1 MNRADR
7 TGKAPAFA
15 AGTETA
21 ELTAIVTGR
30 RDSLFAGDLATGRDA
45 VTAKVQ
51 GRRILVV
58 GGSGSIGAATI
69 RLILDFRPAALHVI
83 DHNENSLAELVRDLR
98 GGPSA
103 MAGVDFR
110 ALPLDYG
117 SPVMERFLTEA
128 PPYDVV
134 LNFAALKHVRSEKDI
149 YSVLQMFDT
158 NVVRHIRFKRWLAA
172 QHHGATYFA
181 VSTDKAANPVS
192 LMGAS
197 KRLMEDLIFDVAAAP
212 YQSSTSARFANVA
225 FSNGSLLQGFGYRL
239 AKRQPL
245 AVPRD
250 TRRYF
255 ISHREAAE
263 LCLLAACRIPGD
275 HIAVPRADA
284 QFRLQLLE
292 DVACACLDYWGL
304 IPERYADEERARR
317 DVERLAQEGRWPLLL
332 TPLDTGGEKPFEE
345 FVGAGESA
353 TDCGLRQVSAL
364 RHLPCTAAA
373 RRLFD
378 DITHWVNE
386 PHRAV
391 GKAAFVEAISGALP
405 SFSHAASERNLDQRL

>member
-1 MNRADR
+1 MNKADR
-7 TGKAPAFA
+7 ASAPHPFI

-30 RDSLFAGDLATGRDA
+30 TTSLFASDLEASSEPVLAKLRD
-45 VTAKVQ
+45 
-51 GRRILVV
+51 RRILVI
-58 GGSGSIGAATI
+58 GGGGSIGAATVRI
-69 RLILDFRPAALHVI
+69 ILDYQPSALHIV
-83 DHNENSLAELVRDLR
+83 DHSENYLAELVRELR
-98 GGPSA
+98 GRSA
-103 MAGVDFR
+103 GIPDIDFR

-117 SPVMERFLTEA
+117 GPVMERFLA
-128 PPYDVV
+128 DSPPYDVV

-158 NVVRHIRFKRWLAA
+158 NVVGHLRFKRWLAD
-172 QHHGATYFA
+172 HRHGATYFA

-197 KRLMEDLIFDVAAAP
+197 KRLMEDLIFDVAAARC
-212 YQSSTSARFANVA
+212 QSTTSARFANVA

-255 ISHREAAE
+255 ISHQEAGE
-263 LCLLAACRIPGD
+263 LCLLATCRIPDG
-275 HIAVPRADA
+275 HIAVPRVDA
-284 QFRLQLLE
+284 TLQLQLLE
-292 DVACACLDYWGL
+292 DIACACLDYWGL
-304 IPERYADEERARR
+304 SAERYVDEAQARN
-317 DVERLAQEGRWPLLL
+317 DVEPLAREGRWPLLL

-353 TDCGLRQVSAL
+353 IDCGLLNVSAL
-364 RHLPCTAAA
+364 RHIPGVTAGQELFEQIA
-373 RRLFD
+373 R
-378 DITHWVNE
+378 WVDE
-386 PHRAV
+386 PDFAIA
-391 GKAAFVEAISGALP
+391 KAKFVSVISAALP
-405 SFSHAASERNLDQRL
+405 NFRHSQSEQNLDQRL

>member
-1 MNRADR
+1 MNKADR
-7 TGKAPAFA
+7 ASTAHPFI

-30 RDSLFAGDLATGRDA
+30 TNSLFASDLEASRDR
-45 VTAKVQ
+45 VLAKVRD
-51 GRRILVV
+51 RRILVI
-58 GGSGSIGAATI
+58 GGGGSIGAATVRI
-69 RLILDFRPAALHVI
+69 ILDYQPSALHIV
-83 DHNENSLAELVRDLR
+83 DHNENYLAELVRELR
-98 GGPSA
+98 GRSA
-103 MAGVDFR
+103 GIPDIDFR

-117 SPVMERFLTEA
+117 GPVMERFLA
-128 PPYDVV
+128 DSPPYDVV

-158 NVVRHIRFKRWLAA
+158 NVVRHLRFKRWLAD
-172 QHHGATYFA
+172 HRHGATYFA

-197 KRLMEDLIFDVAAAP
+197 KRLMEDLIFDIAAASS
-212 YQSSTSARFANVA
+212 QSTTSARFANVA

-255 ISHREAAE
+255 ISHQEAGE
-263 LCLLAACRIPGD
+263 LCLLATCRIPDG
-275 HIAVPRADA
+275 HIAVPRVDA
-284 QFRLQLLE
+284 TLQLQLLE
-292 DVACACLDYWGL
+292 DIACACLDYWGWRA
-304 IPERYADEERARR
+304 ERYGDEAQARN
-317 DVERLAQEGRWPLLL
+317 DVERLAREGRWPLLL

-353 TDCGLRQVSAL
+353 IDCGLLNVLAL
-364 RHLPCTAAA
+364 RHIPGVAAEQK
-373 RRLFD
+373 LFEQ
-378 DITHWVNE
+378 ITRWVDE
-386 PHRAV
+386 PDFAIV
-391 GKAAFVEAISGALP
+391 KAKFVSVISAALP
-405 SFSHAASERNLDQRL
+405 NFHHSQSEQNLDQRL

>member
-1 MNRADR
+1 MNRPDR
-7 TGKAPAFA
+7 ASTARPFV

-30 RDSLFAGDLATGRDA
+30 TNSLFASDLEASRDR
-45 VTAKVQ
+45 VLAKVRD
-51 GRRILVV
+51 RRILVI
-58 GGSGSIGAATI
+58 GGGGSIGAATVRI
-69 RLILDFRPAALHVI
+69 ILDYQPSALHIV
-83 DHNENSLAELVRDLR
+83 DHNENYLAELVRELR
-98 GGPSA
+98 GRSA
-103 MAGVDFR
+103 GIPDIDFR

-117 SPVMERFLTEA
+117 GPVMERFLA
-128 PPYDVV
+128 DSPPYDVV

-158 NVVRHIRFKRWLAA
+158 NVVGHLRFKRWLAD
-172 QHHGATYFA
+172 HRHGATYFA

-197 KRLMEDLIFDVAAAP
+197 KRLMEDLIFDVAAASS
-212 YQSSTSARFANVA
+212 QSTTSARFANVA

-255 ISHREAAE
+255 ISHQEAGE
-263 LCLLAACRIPGD
+263 LCLLATCRIPDG
-275 HIAVPRADA
+275 HIAVPRVDA
-284 QFRLQLLE
+284 TLQLQLLE
-292 DVACACLDYWGL
+292 DIACACLDYWGL
-304 IPERYADEERARR
+304 SAERYVDEAQARN
-317 DVERLAQEGRWPLLL
+317 DVERLAREDRWPLLL

-353 TDCGLRQVSAL
+353 IDCGLLNVSAL
-364 RHLPCTAAA
+364 RHIPGAAA
-373 RRLFD
+373 GQKLFEQ
-378 DITHWVNE
+378 IARWVDE
-386 PHRAV
+386 PDSAIA
-391 GKAAFVEAISGALP
+391 KAKFVSVISAALP
-405 SFSHAASERNLDQRL
+405 NFRHSQSEQNLDQRL

>member
-1 MNRADR
+1 MNKADR
-7 TGKAPAFA
+7 ASAAHPFI

-30 RDSLFAGDLATGRDA
+30 TNSLFASDLEASSEPVLAKLRD
-45 VTAKVQ
+45 
-51 GRRILVV
+51 RRILVI
-58 GGSGSIGAATI
+58 GGGGSIGAATVRI
-69 RLILDFRPAALHVI
+69 ILDYQPSALHIV
-83 DHNENSLAELVRDLR
+83 DHSENYLAELVRELR
-98 GGPSA
+98 GRSA
-103 MAGVDFR
+103 GIPDIDFR

-117 SPVMERFLTEA
+117 GPVMERFLA
-128 PPYDVV
+128 DSPPYDVV

-158 NVVRHIRFKRWLAA
+158 NVVGHLRFKRWLAD
-172 QHHGATYFA
+172 HRHGATYFA

-197 KRLMEDLIFDVAAAP
+197 KRLMEDLIFDVAAARC
-212 YQSSTSARFANVA
+212 QSTTSARFANVA

-255 ISHREAAE
+255 ISHREAGE
-263 LCLLAACRIPGD
+263 LCLLATCRIPDG
-275 HIAVPRADA
+275 HIAVPRVDA
-284 QFRLQLLE
+284 TLQLQLLE
-292 DVACACLDYWGL
+292 DIACACLDYWGWRA
-304 IPERYADEERARR
+304 ERYVDEAQARN
-317 DVERLAQEGRWPLLL
+317 DVERLAREGRWPLLL

-353 TDCGLRQVSAL
+353 VDCGLLNVSAL
-364 RHLPCTAAA
+364 RHIPGVAAGQELFEQIA
-373 RRLFD
+373 R
-378 DITHWVNE
+378 WVDE
-386 PHRAV
+386 PDFAIA
-391 GKAAFVEAISGALP
+391 KAKFVSAISAALP
-405 SFSHAASERNLDQRL
+405 NFRHSQSEQNLDQRL